1 MSLNSFSYILLS
13 DTMTRIFSASSNI
26 SNLDIT
32 KIEEYKS
39 KSKRDTLFYSESGI
53 FSMYKNELVKH
64 IYTDVDLIK
73 YTIDNIKLVAD
84 NSNIQKRR
92 SYYQLPNNYVVKRND
107 IIEYKLAANSD
118 IKLIITLENN
128 IPCDMYFYTKKDHT
142 HPEVQGAV
150 TTFLSALNFY

>member
-1 MSLNSFSYILLS
+1 
-13 DTMTRIFSASSNI
+13 MTRIFSASSNI

-128 IPCDMYFYTKKDHT
+128 IPCDI
-142 HPEVQGAV
+142 
-150 TTFLSALNFY
+150 L